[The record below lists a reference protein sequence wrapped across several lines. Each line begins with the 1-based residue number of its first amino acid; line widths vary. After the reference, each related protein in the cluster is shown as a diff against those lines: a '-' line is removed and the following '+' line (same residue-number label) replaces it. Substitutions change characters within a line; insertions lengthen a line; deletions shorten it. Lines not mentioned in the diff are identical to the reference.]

1 MPAMRAAH
9 AAGAAATAMDQTTE
23 EENDDT
29 FNLPPINEAGDK
41 LPSLLRD
48 DGDSGSDEEGAIAP
62 KRTLEE
68 ADAEVDDLPRTEE
81 RRKAH
86 SPADSSSMPPVRN
99 LTSSLAR
106 SEIQMIRHSCRD
118 ADLVVERAQRVF
130 DELEYLRELSG
141 TTDADNYH
149 LDAFEF
155 SQKLELV
162 LSDLEDV
169 EIEDVAG
176 ALGFVDRTILDEVQS
191 THEQLKA
198 AIEKARL
205 ELARM
210 DVLQTTRL
218 GGREGEAGG
227 GAKEDED
234 DELGVGR
241 SLLEKFANALGALPE
256 EDEAQYWERFRK
268 AEVDYEWETPAKD
281 LSDKGTLS

>member
-1 MPAMRAAH
+1 
-9 AAGAAATAMDQTTE
+9 
-23 EENDDT
+23 
-29 FNLPPINEAGDK
+29 
-41 LPSLLRD
+41 
-48 DGDSGSDEEGAIAP
+48 
-62 KRTLEE
+62 
-68 ADAEVDDLPRTEE
+68 
-81 RRKAH
+81 
-86 SPADSSSMPPVRN
+86 
-99 LTSSLAR
+99 
-106 SEIQMIRHSCRD
+106 MIRHSCRD

-149 LDAFEF
+149 IDAFEF
-155 SQKLELV
+155 SQQLELV

-205 ELARM
+205 ELARL
-210 DVLQTTRL
+210 DILQTTRL
-218 GGREGEAGG
+218 GDRRGREGEAGG